1 MKIEN
6 QAIKQIGASG
16 QISLGK
22 EFAGR
27 TVLINTTEP
36 GVWVIK
42 TAQTIPDSELL
53 LHQPVIQLDLNN
65 PEFQANLLSLG
76 KQEVWAVLKTLRL
89 LQVMTWHQLQ
99 SSKGLRWELIQSRQG
114 PNGERLYSLRV
125 SRSCRAVAW
134 RDGPWLRLLSL
145 YPDHDSAYR

>member
-1 MKIEN
+1 M
-6 QAIKQIGASG
+6 
-16 QISLGK
+16 
-22 EFAGR
+22 
-27 TVLINTTEP
+27 
-36 GVWVIK
+36 
-42 TAQTIPDSELL
+42 
-53 LHQPVIQLDLNN
+53 IQLDLNN

-89 LQVMTWHQLQ
+89 LQAMTWHQLQ

-114 PNGERLYSLRV
+114 ANGERLYSLRV

-145 YPDHDSAYR
+145 HPDHDSAYR